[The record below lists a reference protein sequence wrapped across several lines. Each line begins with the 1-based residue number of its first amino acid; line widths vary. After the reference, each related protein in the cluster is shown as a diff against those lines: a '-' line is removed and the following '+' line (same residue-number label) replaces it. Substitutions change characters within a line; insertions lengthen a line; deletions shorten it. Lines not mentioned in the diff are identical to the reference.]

1 MTTID
6 ERPWFTRFPVE
17 SDDRSDS
24 DAVWADAVR
33 EARIVR
39 EPTYAERRSIA
50 LVGVFAIGG
59 IVLMVVTLIVAV
71 YISRR

>member
-1 MTTID
+1 MTNID
-6 ERPWFTRFPVE
+6 ARPWFTAFLIE
-17 SDDRSDS
+17 SDDRPDR

-33 EARIVR
+33 EYRTVR
-39 EPTYAERRSIA
+39 KPTHAERRSIA
-50 LVGVFAIGG
+50 LVGIFAIGG